1 MGKVFHFNIYF
12 NCRSILERSKFAS
25 FSIQAFP
32 GWSVQSCA
40 KPGNPFSENHF
51 AVKLCS
57 HKKMMLVLV
66 QLRYLTLTSFRSPSL
81 SFFSLFAYGAR
92 EVILNARH

>member
-32 GWSVQSCA
+32 GWSVESCA

-66 QLRYLTLTSFRSPSL
+66 QLRYLTLTSFRSPLSLFLLSL
-81 SFFSLFAYGAR
+81 SLCLWGT
-92 EVILNARH
+92 

>member
-1 MGKVFHFNIYF
+1 MHLSAFK
-12 NCRSILERSKFAS
+12 RSRVGQCKAAPNLATL
-25 FSIQAFP
+25 
-32 GWSVQSCA
+32 
-40 KPGNPFSENHF
+40 FSENHF

-66 QLRYLTLTSFRSPSL
+66 QLRYLTLTSFRSPLLPRSL
-81 SFFSLFAYGAR
+81 SSLSLSAYGAR